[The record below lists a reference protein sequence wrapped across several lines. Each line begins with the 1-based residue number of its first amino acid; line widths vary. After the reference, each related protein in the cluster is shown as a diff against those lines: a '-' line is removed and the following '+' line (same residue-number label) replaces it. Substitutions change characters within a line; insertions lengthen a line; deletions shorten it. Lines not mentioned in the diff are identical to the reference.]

1 MTVYPSTESLP
12 VEESAADC
20 PLAPEP
26 DGQSGPPLP
35 GEVDDRPGIL
45 QMRESLTGFD
55 DIAIQRYFGKVQD
68 LGPNMHTRT
77 LGFVQLRRLGDDDH
91 SAHMKIMAMTIGAVE
106 VMFRDDTEDARDAEG
121 NR

>member
-1 MTVYPSTESLP
+1 MTHASPELP
-12 VEESAADC
+12 PTYDTDADT
-20 PLAPEP
+20 APAGALPGEASVP
-26 DGQSGPPLP
+26 GPPLP
-35 GEVDDRPGIL
+35 GEVDSRPGIL

-77 LGFVQLRRLGDDDH
+77 LGFVQLRRLGDDDAN
-91 SAHMKIMAMTIGAVE
+91 AHMKIMAMTIGAVE
-106 VMFRDDTEDARDAEG
+106 EMFRDDIEDAEG